1 MGLAVGA
8 GAQTVT
14 AVSVPGVPLL
24 PRSFGEWKQQP
35 GDGLVPAYSLSK
47 VNQDALEEDGPQR
60 SAVADYA
67 RGGKTVHIE
76 AVQFGDRTGAF
87 SAFTLVERPGTREG
101 KELGELDAAGD
112 GSVLFMQGA
121 TLVLVNGAVELA
133 SLKPLADGLPK
144 VFGSKAVAP
153 VLPTILPV
161 KALVSG
167 SMRYA
172 VGPASYKAQGGV
184 LPSNSVGWEK
194 SAEAVTAQY
203 DDAGAKETLTVV
215 MYPTP
220 AVAGEYAKAVQ
231 GLIGGAGNAKV
242 RREGVVVALATGS
255 FGAAD
260 AQRLVES
267 VHLKQQVAMDKE
279 LELTPHEKAMQ
290 GYSLLKSITIL
301 ALVLMGAAV
310 LLGLFLGGGRAAIR
324 VMRGKPA
331 AVEVEFLS
339 LHLSPQNKPAEFGGQ
354 ERGNSG

>member
-203 DDAGAKETLTVV
+203 DGAGADRRSWE
-215 MYPTP
+215 
-220 AVAGEYAKAVQ
+220 
-231 GLIGGAGNAKV
+231 
-242 RREGVVVALATGS
+242 REG
-255 FGAAD
+255 AARGCGGRPGD
-260 AQRLVES
+260 GEFWR
-267 VHLKQQVAMDKE
+267 
-279 LELTPHEKAMQ
+279 
-290 GYSLLKSITIL
+290 
-301 ALVLMGAAV
+301 
-310 LLGLFLGGGRAAIR
+310 GGRAEAR
-324 VMRGKPA
+324 RERPPEATGGDGQGAGADPA
-331 AVEVEFLS
+331 
-339 LHLSPQNKPAEFGGQ
+339 
-354 ERGNSG
+354 